1 MTDDATTQQVEAIV
15 KAAIAWRGTKD
26 DSSLMERAEWALYTA
41 VNHYGT
47 RYKGVQG
54 PDTKPL

>member
-26 DSSLMERAEWALYTA
+26 DSSLMERTE
-41 VNHYGT
+41 
-47 RYKGVQG
+47 
-54 PDTKPL
+54 